1 MTLGDHWYPQNNYL
15 VELIDYVQN
24 ALNQT
29 TEDLESYL
37 MEELVKREQPYILID
52 YIMNEAMLRRKNTKL
67 YK

>member
-1 MTLGDHWYPQNNYL
+1 MTLGDHWYPQNDYL